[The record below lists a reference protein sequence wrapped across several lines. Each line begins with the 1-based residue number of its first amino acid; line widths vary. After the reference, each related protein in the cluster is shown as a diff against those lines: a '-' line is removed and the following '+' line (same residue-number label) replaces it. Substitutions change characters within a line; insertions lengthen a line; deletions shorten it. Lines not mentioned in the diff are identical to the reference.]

1 MMNGRAHIK
10 TVIFTT
16 LGLVVGV
23 GCSMAQQKVQFTQ
36 YMFNPLVI
44 NPAYAGADGP
54 LALNFINR
62 TQWAGIEN
70 APVTQTLSAHS
81 LFKQEHVGVGLTL
94 VNDKIGVHNNF
105 SVMTNYA
112 YHLRLGAK
120 ATVSMGVQGGIHKTT
135 SDYASL
141 MSPNTYDPKLSTSP
155 VRESYFDFGFGFYF
169 RNEKLTA
176 GLSCPELVPKSIR
189 VNDSSSF
196 KLSRTNTFLL
206 GRYRMRATET
216 MEVEPGLLLKYLNG
230 VSVSFDLN
238 VNMIYREVLTAGLS
252 YRKKES
258 IDFLFKARV
267 TPQLQLGYSYD
278 HPIGYMDRISNG
290 SHELMVQYMFQF
302 VKNNVSS
309 PR

>member
-1 MMNGRAHIK
+1 MTKLGRHIT
-10 TVIFTT
+10 TVLLTT
-16 LGLVVGV
+16 IGLMGAI
-23 GCSMAQQKVQFTQ
+23 SSIAQQKVQFTQ

-54 LALNFINR
+54 LAVNFINR
-62 TQWAGIEN
+62 TQWAGVEN

-81 LFKQEHVGVGLTL
+81 LFKKEHIGIGLTL

-105 SVMTNYA
+105 SLMTNYA
-112 YHLRLGAK
+112 YHLMVGPNAR
-120 ATVSMGVQGGIHKTT
+120 VSMGVQGGIHRTT

-169 RNEKLTA
+169 RNEQWNI
-176 GLSCPELVPKSIR
+176 GVSCPELVPRSIS
-189 VNDSSSF
+189 VSDSSSF
-196 KLSRTNTFLL
+196 KLNRTNTFLL
-206 GRYRMRATET
+206 TRYRMRASET
-216 MEVEPGLLLKYLNG
+216 IEVEPGILLKYLNG
-230 VSVSFDLN
+230 VDMSFDLN
-238 VNMIYREVLTAGLS
+238 INMIYREVLTTGLS

-258 IDFLFKARV
+258 IDFLFKAQL
-267 TPQLQLGYSYD
+267 TPQLQFGYAYD

-290 SHELMVQYMFQF
+290 SHELMVQYVFRF
-302 VKNNVSS
+302 VENNVSS

>member
-1 MMNGRAHIK
+1 MTKLGHHIT
-10 TVIFTT
+10 TVLILI
-16 LGLVVGV
+16 LGLMGATS
-23 GCSMAQQKVQFTQ
+23 SMGQQKVQFTQ

-62 TQWAGIEN
+62 TQWAGVEN

-81 LFKQEHVGVGLTL
+81 LFKKEHIGIGLTL

-105 SVMTNYA
+105 SLMTNYA
-112 YHLRLGAK
+112 YHL
-120 ATVSMGVQGGIHKTT
+120 TVGSNARISMGVQGGIHRTT

-141 MSPNTYDPKLSTSP
+141 MTPNNYDPKLSTSP

-169 RNEKLTA
+169 RNERWNI
-176 GLSCPELVPKSIR
+176 GVSCPELVPRSIS

-196 KLSRTNTFLL
+196 KLNRTNTFLL
-206 GRYRMRATET
+206 TRYRVPLSET
-216 MEVEPGLLLKYLNG
+216 IEVEPGILLKYLNG
-230 VSVSFDLN
+230 VDMSFDLN
-238 VNMIYREVLTAGLS
+238 INLIYRKVLTTGLS

-258 IDFLFKARV
+258 IDFLFKAQL
-267 TPQLQLGYSYD
+267 TPQLQFGYAYD
-278 HPIGYMDRISNG
+278 HPVGYIDRISNG
-290 SHELMVQYMFQF
+290 SHELMVQYVFKF
-302 VKNNVSS
+302 VENNVSS